1 MKDSAI
7 RSDAQTAGT
16 NQGYPRQRGTEGP
29 VLTLGR
35 GQLHH
40 HPPPPSPG
48 PSGETTDMLGETESP
63 PPPRVPPY
71 LADSAQAHSWRE
83 TAAWLQATARRGVGK
98 PDAIPHTPTCQR
110 SVKCFLCPGR
120 LVGAE
125 EEPGLVSGISAGAE
139 RYRSILAAG
148 STGVQSRFGPPPQAA
163 LPREPGLQT
172 KPHKD
177 WMGICSSD

>member
-1 MKDSAI
+1 MF
-7 RSDAQTAGT
+7 
-16 NQGYPRQRGTEGP
+16 
-29 VLTLGR
+29 TLGR

-48 PSGETTDMLGETESP
+48 PSGETTDMLGDTESP
-63 PPPRVPPY
+63 PRPRVPPY
-71 LADSAQAHSWRE
+71 LADSAQAPSWRE
-83 TAAWLQATARRGVGK
+83 TAAWLQAIAHRGVGK
-98 PDAIPHTPTCQR
+98 PDVIPHTPTCQR

-139 RYRSILAAG
+139 RYRSIPAAG
-148 STGVQSRFGPPPQAA
+148 SMGVQSRLGPPPQAA
-163 LPREPGLQT
+163 LPWEPGLQT
-172 KPHKD
+172 KPHSD